1 MTLTQNRNPSAAA
14 GARLEAVA
22 SVRRASTAIAAE
34 AASAICGPGATGQ
47 RANDE
52 RRRRALAVAEHT
64 IARVLAIVE
73 GRAEAEPPG
82 PAEPGPRLEQAG
94 AVRRFATAQT
104 WHALLH
110 AASGAER
117 RLLLQSA
124 ERIFGTEPDPAAL
137 AQSRTGVFGTEARA
151 ALARALIRQEDADA
165 LADAAGVRLAS
176 GYLVVAFATE
186 PPAAAAP
193 HSGAP
198 GPSGA
203 RPDVLIAEEGGH
215 TLALIP
221 LACAVPRTRA
231 RAMAE
236 QSLRGTVRS
245 VRRGVLALAQAVH
258 RRAVAAAV
266 DETTSVLQIVD
277 LLGYP
282 AGIYQLD
289 DVPIEMSLLRSP
301 DLASLLATRLA
312 PLHGSGA
319 PLVETLKVYLDTVQD
334 RKQTANILHIHPS
347 TLDYRLRRIKEL
359 TGLSP
364 NAPRDIQTL
373 GAALAAWI
381 LADVARTAAPPSAPR
396 HPAAAAA
403 A

>member
-1 MTLTQNRNPSAAA
+1 MTLTQHRNQSAAA
-14 GARLEAVA
+14 PATRLEAVA
-22 SVRRASTAIAAE
+22 TVRRASQAIAAE
-34 AASAICGPGATGQ
+34 AASAICGPSATGP
-47 RANDE
+47 RAHDE
-52 RRRRALAVAEHT
+52 HRRRALAVAEHT

-73 GRAEAEPPG
+73 GRAEAEPP
-82 PAEPGPRLEQAG
+82 PAYAGPRLEQAG
-94 AVRRFATAQT
+94 TVRRFATAQA
-104 WHALLH
+104 WHALLR
-110 AASGAER
+110 AASGSER
-117 RLLLQSA
+117 RLLLESA
-124 ERIFGTEPDPAAL
+124 ERVFGAEPDTAAQPG
-137 AQSRTGVFGTEARA
+137 AAVFGTDARA
-151 ALARALIRQEDADA
+151 ALARALIRQEDAGA

-176 GYLVVAFATE
+176 GYLVVAYATE
-186 PPAAAAP
+186 PAASSDLRAASPIAAAAL
-193 HSGAP
+193 
-198 GPSGA
+198 
-203 RPDVLIAEEGGH
+203 RPDVLVAEEGNH
-215 TLALIP
+215 TLALVP
-221 LACAVPRTRA
+221 LACAVPRSRA

-236 QSLRGTVRS
+236 QSLRGAVRH

-258 RRAVAAAV
+258 HRAVAAAV

-282 AGIYQLD
+282 AGFYQLD
-289 DVPIEMSLLRSP
+289 DVPIEMSLMRSP

-334 RKQTANILHIHPS
+334 RKETAKILHIHPN

-381 LADVARTAAPPSAPR
+381 LADVARTTRTPQHRDGTGESAA
-396 HPAAAAA
+396 
-403 A
+403 